1 MSAVIVVREPRG
13 ATRAVSSWPPSPLT
27 TTTAPRPA
35 PGPAQR
41 VPLLIE
47 VAATHERLGCGRL
60 HGEPLGDREAPA
72 RVDADVADRIAPVA
86 VLLVEIGERGDPPC
100 RPEARLE
107 MAHRALDRPLLARRL
122 RRAGGGVE
130 GVVATQV
137 QKARVPVDDLAL
149 APRNDRAQVVVDA
162 LADHAG
168 ANRRS
173 ARGPRETTRAS
184 CRSRSGQSARR
195 SRAATRPARRRG
207 ARDRRSS
214 GSLASRSS
222 RAGAPGRGG
231 SRCAGRDA
239 QPAGAVAAGAGARGR
254 PSPRSRSRRAGSR
267 SPAVP

>member
-130 GVVATQV
+130 RRSG
-137 QKARVPVDDLAL
+137 
-149 APRNDRAQVVVDA
+149 
-162 LADHAG
+162 HAG
-168 ANRRS
+168 AESAGSSGRPRARAARQPSAGCRRRT
-173 ARGPRETTRAS
+173 RGPRRSQSKIRAWP
-184 CRSRSGQSARR
+184 SRN
-195 SRAATRPARRRG
+195 
-207 ARDRRSS
+207 DSS
-214 GSLASRSS
+214 VMSKPKWAVC
-222 RAGAPGRGG
+222 AP
-231 SRCAGRDA
+231 
-239 QPAGAVAAGAGARGR
+239 
-254 PSPRSRSRRAGSR
+254 
-267 SPAVP
+267 